1 MPKFLNLFVF
11 IILFLFSNHVFAAP
25 AAYFTDNTA
34 DGETRFRS
42 DVSSANSN
50 AEFFEHHITSSTSSY
65 PIEITGSNNTKV
77 YLKISRGGSASSQS
91 ASVVHTH
98 DGNTQYYMDGYSV
111 GNHSAWSDYVNAAV
125 KFEFFS
131 DINMTTRVAVNA
143 IASFSYHWGTCCLSS
158 NLTPTGSRSDGTA
171 LYAVFGNGSS
181 DSTNLIG
188 NITTRISAD
197 THFVALIDDTSETFN
212 QISFVANG
220 SGEYFALGGY
230 ILFSKVGQDSVP
242 EGSSYTPTID
252 NNTSNNSASMLTQPD
267 TLASIESMLELT
279 SDVNKVAVNSIF
291 NRLSNV
297 NQNSNYTTQSLLFKS
312 NNFFINHLM
321 SSHYKSDPIISN
333 GEIAKNQYPSGEIV
347 MNEYGEIGV
356 MTLEDRSIKTNG
368 GYNLKL
374 FKDFLSSG
382 ERIDSDLKGS
392 FTANI
397 NPFLS
402 RFKNNWNFW
411 VGGDFVFGKD
421 DSRTS
426 VSEKDTETNALTI
439 GLDKRYSD
447 KLYIGGALLL
457 SQTDINIGSI
467 GSSVDSE
474 NHLVSLY
481 STYEIQNN
489 YDLHA
494 LIGYGEMDM
503 DSIRIDSSQTLLGN
517 RVAEQT
523 FASLKLV
530 NKNISCGEWCISTF
544 GRLDLSQTKLEPLN
558 ESGGSKAILMKKQRH
573 NEVVFNLGA
582 DFTYTTRIKNNNLK
596 PFIKMEYSYD
606 LSKASRA
613 AMSYINQST
622 EYSYEPDIHKN
633 GNLTVSI
640 GSEIFNDNG
649 LMGKLNYQHTKKLG
663 VGEINSVSAILDL
676 PISEFIG
683 SFK

>member
-1 MPKFLNLFVF
+1 MRKFLNLFLF
-11 IILFLFSNHVFAAP
+11 IIFFLFSNNVFAAP
-25 AAYFTDNTA
+25 AAYFTDNTS

-42 DVSSANSN
+42 DVASANSN

-91 ASVVHTH
+91 DSVVHTH
-98 DGNTQYYMDGYSV
+98 DGNSQYYMDGYSV
-111 GNHSAWSDYVNAAV
+111 GNHSAWSDYVNAGV

-131 DINMTTRVAVNA
+131 DINMTTKVSVNA
-143 IASFSYHWGTCCLSS
+143 VATFSYHWGTCCLSS
-158 NLTPTGSRSDGTA
+158 NMTPTGNRVDGTA
-171 LYAVFGNGSS
+171 LYAVFGDGSS

-188 NITTRISAD
+188 NITERINAD

-220 SGEYFALGGY
+220 NGEYFALGGY

-252 NNTSNNSASMLTQPD
+252 NNASMLTQPD
-267 TLASIESMLELT
+267 TLASIETMLELT
-279 SDVNKVAVNSIF
+279 SDVNKVAVNTIF

-297 NQNSNYTTQSLLFKS
+297 NKNTNDSTQSLRFKS
-312 NNFFINHLM
+312 NNIFINHLM

-333 GEIAKNQYPSGEIV
+333 SNMAINQYPSGEIV

-356 MTLEDRSIKTNG
+356 MTLEDRPNKTNDI
-368 GYNLKL
+368 YNLKM
-374 FKDFLSSG
+374 FKDFLLYG
-382 ERIDSDLKGS
+382 ERIDSDLKGN

-402 RFKNNWNFW
+402 KFKNNWNFW

-421 DSRTS
+421 DSRTG

-439 GLDKRYSD
+439 GLDKRYND

-457 SQTDINIGSI
+457 SQTDINIGSV
-467 GSSVDSE
+467 GSSIDSE

-481 STYEIQNN
+481 STYELQNN

-544 GRLDLSQTKLEPLN
+544 GRLDLSQTKLEPLS
-558 ESGGSKAILMKKQRH
+558 ESGGNKAILIKKQRH

-582 DFTYTTRIKNNNLK
+582 DFIYTTRIKNNNLK
-596 PFIKMEYSYD
+596 PFIKMEYGYD

-622 EYSYEPDIHKN
+622 EYTYEPDIHKN
-633 GNLTVSI
+633 GNLTFSI

-663 VGEINSVSAILDL
+663 VGETNSVSVILDL
-676 PISEFIG
+676 PISEFIN
-683 SFK
+683 SFQ